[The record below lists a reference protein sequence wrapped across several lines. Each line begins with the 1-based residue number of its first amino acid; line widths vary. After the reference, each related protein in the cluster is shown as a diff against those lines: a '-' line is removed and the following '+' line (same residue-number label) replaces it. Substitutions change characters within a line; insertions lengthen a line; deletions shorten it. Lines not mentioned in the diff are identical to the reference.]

1 MLHHKLAPL
10 FLLLLANSALSW
22 FTCPEVDFCARLRHQ
37 PKNNTY
43 ILHSL
48 STSRNS
54 VTALIDGTSNSTY
67 NFTLHVV
74 TGGSFRVLID
84 DVQNPR
90 HRVLDA
96 LDGEPQRE
104 DLNVT
109 NIGGAYE
116 ITSFSARVLLYD
128 DPFEIVFFWRDQ
140 LVAVVNTDG
149 LVFEDEPYGA
159 IALEFLF
166 PGAQRAYGLP
176 EHADRFSLR
185 ETVNLTNPYRLYNI
199 DNYGYETE
207 SRQALYGSVPVL
219 YAHGTDR
226 TSGVYWQNSAQTFV
240 DIERRSGDL
249 YAYFISESGVIDFF
263 ILSGPTFRDAVRQYA
278 NLTGR

>member
-10 FLLLLANSALSW
+10 FLLLLANTSSSW
-22 FTCPEVDFCARLRHQ
+22 LTCPEVDFCLRLRNQ

-48 STSRNS
+48 SASRNS
-54 VTALIDGTSNSTY
+54 VTALIEGTSNSTY
-67 NFTLHVV
+67 NFTLHILP
-74 TGGSFRVLID
+74 GGSFRVLID

-90 HRVLDA
+90 HRVFDV
-96 LDGEPQRE
+96 LDGEPQRDE
-104 DLNVT
+104 LNVT

-128 DPFEIVFFWRDQ
+128 DPFELFFFWRERI
-140 LVAVVNTDG
+140 VAVVNSDG
-149 LVFEDEPYGA
+149 LVLEDSGA
-159 IALEFLF
+159 IALQFLF

-176 EHADRFSLR
+176 EHADHFSLR
-185 ETVNLTNPYRLYNI
+185 ETANLLYPYRLYNI

-207 SRQALYGSVPVL
+207 STQALYGSVPVL
-219 YAHGTDR
+219 YAHATDR

-240 DIERRSGDL
+240 DIERRSEDL
-249 YAYFISESGVIDFF
+249 YVYFISESGVIDFF
-263 ILSGPTFRDAVRQYA
+263 ILSGPTFREAVRQYA
-278 NLTGR
+278 NLTGQ